1 VTLDRLWA
9 EWRSAY
15 VSNVVIDDTV
25 EGSVFTR
32 ILATGAPDS
41 QTHVVWRGACSF
53 AILNAF
59 PYGSGHLLVMPHR
72 EVAALE
78 ELTAEEHD
86 ELWAGVR
93 DAVVAIKAAYRPDGV
108 NVGMNLGHSAGAGV
122 PGHLHVHCLPRWQGD
137 TNFMTSVAETRVLP
151 ESLDDSWR
159 KLTTAWPKATPPF

>member
-1 VTLDRLWA
+1 MTLDRLWA
-9 EWRSAY
+9 EWRSVY
-15 VSNVVIDDTV
+15 VSTVVVDDTV
-25 EGSVFTR
+25 DGSIFTR

-41 QTHVVWRGACSF
+41 QTHVVWRGECCF

-59 PYGSGHLLVMPHR
+59 PYGSGHLLVMPYR

-78 ELTAEEHD
+78 ELTADEHRD
-86 ELWAGVR
+86 LWNGVR
-93 DAVVAIKAAYRPDGV
+93 GAVVAIKAAYRPDGV
-108 NVGMNLGHSAGAGV
+108 NIGMNLGQSAGAGV

-159 KLTTAWPKATPPF
+159 KLTAAWPPLQSR